1 MTTGAPAPVLEVAPA
16 RVVQTAPTQIGVETA
31 RQKRTLWFDPN
42 WRDFHK
48 LWSMRLAGL
57 VMFLSA
63 AEMAIPAFITWIPPR
78 LFALLCFVIVGAVG
92 IARLMNQ
99 KDTDL

>member
-1 MTTGAPAPVLEVAPA
+1 MTDPTPLPAKQP
-16 RVVQTAPTQIGVETA
+16 
-31 RQKRTLWFDPN
+31 WFDPQ

-63 AEMAIPAFITWIPPR
+63 AEMAVPAFITWIPPR
-78 LFALLCFVIVGAVG
+78 LFALLCFLIVGALG
-92 IARLMNQ
+92 IARLINQ
-99 KDTDL
+99 RNTDL